1 MDKRKYK
8 KNMIKNYFKIAFRN
22 LWKNKVFS
30 FINIMGL
37 TVGMTACFLIFL
49 YVKFELSYDSFHTK
63 ADRIYRVVSDIKT
76 PTEVLHASGPAWA
89 VAPNAKDEFPEI
101 ESFVRITNDNMLI
114 KKGNIKFQ
122 EEHAAWADS
131 AIFNVFDFKLL
142 KGNPNTALKEPFSI
156 VFSETAAKKYFGNAD
171 PMGQTLL
178 ITGDKLPAKVT
189 GIMKDIPE
197 NSQIKADVFLS
208 MTTITQKFNQSL
220 DSQWGN
226 YGASAYLLLKPGTN
240 AKFLQQKFPAFL
252 ERRDGAEMKKMQ
264 MYPTLFLEPLKDV
277 YLYSTRDD
285 SKTGH
290 ITNVYIFSIIAIFIL
305 LIACFNFINLTTAR
319 SAERAKEVGI
329 RKVVGAGQTQLAA
342 QFMGESVVLCLIAF
356 VIAFFL
362 SWLLLP
368 LFNQLAGKTISN
380 SIFEHWNYLA
390 LLFFASIGIGLVA
403 GIYPALVLSSFKPVV
418 VLKGRFVTGSRGII
432 LRKGLVIAQFTISI
446 ALIISTIVVYK
457 QMNFMQNQNLGFS
470 KDQMMVI
477 DTNGDPAK
485 KTFEQAV
492 KELPGVKSVAISGSV
507 PGGGNPGAYSEI
519 ENKKGDL
526 QIANLDL
533 YFVDFNYINQYKI
546 KMVAGRGFSK
556 DFATDTTQAMVLNE
570 AAVKLFGYTS
580 PEQAI
585 GKRFKQWG
593 REGKIIGVTKDF
605 HFRSLQEE
613 IKPLSMRIEPDACN
627 LVSINVIANNLP
639 KTIAAIE
646 NKWKTLLPDRPFS
659 YYFLDEFFNRQ
670 YRSEVRF
677 GNLFLNFA
685 ILAIFISCLGLL
697 GLASYSTIQRTKEI
711 GIRKVMGATVSNIVN
726 LLSIDF
732 LKLVFISFIIAAPL
746 AWYFMHQWLK
756 DFAYRININWWI
768 FLVAGFTAVLIALL
782 TISFQAIKA
791 AIANPVKSLRS
802 E

>member
-1 MDKRKYK
+1 MF
-8 KNMIKNYFKIAFRN
+8 KNYFKIAFRN

-49 YVKFELSYDSFHTK
+49 YVKFELSYDSFNSK
-63 ADRIYRVVSDIKT
+63 ADRTYRVVSDIKT

-89 VAPNAKDEFPEI
+89 VAPNAKDEFPEV
-101 ESFVRITNDNMLI
+101 ESFVRIATDDNVLI
-114 KKGNIKFQ
+114 KKGDIKFQ
-122 EEHAAWADS
+122 ETKAAWADS
-131 AIFNVFDFKLL
+131 ALFKVFDFKLL
-142 KGNPNTALKEPFSI
+142 KGNPNTALKEPFSV
-156 VFSETAAKKYFGNAD
+156 VFSETAAKKYFGKTD

-197 NSQIKADVFLS
+197 NSQIKADLFLS

-240 AKFLQQKFPAFL
+240 AKALEKKFPAFL

-290 ITNVYIFSIIAIFIL
+290 ITNVYIFSIVAIFIL
-305 LIACFNFINLTTAR
+305 LIACFNFIDLTTAR
-319 SAERAKEVGI
+319 SSERAKEVGI
-329 RKVVGAGQTQLAA
+329 RKVVGAGRKQLAG
-342 QFMGESVVLCLIAF
+342 QFLGESVVLCLIAF
-356 VIAFFL
+356 VLTFFL

-368 LFNQLAGKTISN
+368 LFNQLAGKTISS
-380 SIFEHWNYLA
+380 SIFDHWDYLG
-390 LLFFASIGIGLVA
+390 LLFFASIGIGLLA
-403 GIYPALVLSSFKPVV
+403 GIYPALVLSSFKPVI
-418 VLKGRFVTGSRGII
+418 VLKGRFSTGTRGII

-446 ALIISTIVVYK
+446 ALIIATIVVYN
-457 QMNFMQNQNLGFS
+457 QMNFMQNQDLGFS

-485 KTFEQAV
+485 NTFEQSV
-492 KELPGVKSVAISGSV
+492 KDLPNVKSVAMSGSV

-519 ENKKGDL
+519 ENKHGDM

-533 YFVDFNYINQYKI
+533 YFVGFNFINQFKI

-556 DFATDTTQAMVLNE
+556 EFGTDTTQAMVLNE

-593 REGKIIGVTKDF
+593 REGKIIGVMKDF

-613 IKPLSMRIEPDACN
+613 IKPLSMRIEPGGCN
-627 LVSINVIANNLP
+627 LVSIKVATTNLP
-639 KTIAAIE
+639 KTIAAVE
-646 NKWKTLLPDRPFS
+646 KKWKTLIPDRPFN

-677 GNLFLNFA
+677 GHLFLNFA

-711 GIRKVMGATVSNIVN
+711 GIRKVMGASVSNIVN

-732 LKLVFISFIIAAPL
+732 LKLVFISFVIAAPL

-768 FLVAGFTAVLIALL
+768 FLAAGVTAVLVALF

>member
-1 MDKRKYK
+1 
-8 KNMIKNYFKIAFRN
+8 MIKNYFKIAFRN

-101 ESFVRITNDNMLI
+101 QSFVRITNDNVLI
-114 KKGNIKFQ
+114 KKGDIKFQ

-131 AIFNVFDFKLL
+131 ALFNVFDFKLL

-156 VFSETAAKKYFGNAD
+156 VFSETAAKKYFGKTD
-171 PMGQTLL
+171 PIGQTLL

-240 AKFLQQKFPAFL
+240 AKSLEKKFPAFL
-252 ERRDGAEMKKMQ
+252 ERRDGAEMKKIQ
-264 MYPTLFLEPLKDV
+264 MYPTLFLEPLKEV

-329 RKVVGAGQTQLAA
+329 RKVVGAGKTQLAA
-342 QFMGESVVLCLIAF
+342 QFIGESVVLCLIAF
-356 VIAFFL
+356 VLTFFL

-368 LFNQLAGKTISN
+368 LFNQLAGKTIS
-380 SIFEHWNYLA
+380 SGIFKHWNYLA
-390 LLFFASIGIGLVA
+390 LLFFASIGIGLLA
-403 GIYPALVLSSFKPVV
+403 GFYPALVLSSFKPVV
-418 VLKGRFVTGSRGII
+418 VLKGRFVTGTRGII

-446 ALIISTIVVYK
+446 ALIIATIIVYN
-457 QMNFMQNQNLGFS
+457 QMNFMRNQDLGFS

-492 KELPGVKSVAISGSV
+492 KELPDVKSVAMSSSV

-533 YFVDFNYINQYKI
+533 YFVDFNYINQFKI

-593 REGKIIGVTKDF
+593 REGKIIGVAKNF
-605 HFRSLQEE
+605 HFKSLQEE
-613 IKPLSMRIEPDACN
+613 IKPLSMRIEPDGCN
-627 LVSINVIANNLP
+627 LVSINIAATNLP
-639 KTIAAIE
+639 KTIATIE
-646 NKWKTLLPDRPFS
+646 NKWKTLIPDRPFS

-670 YRSEVRF
+670 YRGEVRF

-711 GIRKVMGATVSNIVN
+711 GIRKVMGASVSNIVN

-768 FLVAGFTAVLIALL
+768 FLVAGVTAVLIALF
-782 TISFQAIKA
+782 TISFQAIRA
-791 AIANPVKSLRS
+791 AIANPVESLRS

>member
-1 MDKRKYK
+1 MV
-8 KNMIKNYFKIAFRN
+8 KNYFKIAFRN

-63 ADRIYRVVSDIKT
+63 ANRIYRVVSDIKT

-101 ESFVRITNDNMLI
+101 ESFVRITNDNVLI
-114 KKGNIKFQ
+114 KKGDIKF
-122 EEHAAWADS
+122 EEDNAIWADS
-131 AIFNVFDFKLL
+131 AFFKVFDFKLL
-142 KGNPNTALKEPFSI
+142 KGNPNTALKEPFSV
-156 VFSETAAKKYFGNAD
+156 VFSETAAKKYFGNTD

-189 GIMKDIPE
+189 GIMKDIPD
-197 NSQIKADVFLS
+197 NSQIKADVVLS

-226 YGASAYLLLKPGTN
+226 YGARAYLLLKPGTN
-240 AKFLQQKFPAFL
+240 AKYLEKKFPDFL
-252 ERRDGAEMKKMQ
+252 ERRDGAEMKKIQ
-264 MYPTLFLEPLKDV
+264 MYPTLFLEPLRDV

-290 ITNVYIFSIIAIFIL
+290 IINVYIFSLVAIFIL
-305 LIACFNFINLTTAR
+305 LIACINFINLTTAR
-319 SAERAKEVGI
+319 STERAKEVGI
-329 RKVVGAGQTQLAA
+329 RKVVGAGKKQLAA
-342 QFMGESVVLCLIAF
+342 QFLGESVVLCLLAF
-356 VIAFFL
+356 VLTFFL

-368 LFNQLAGKTISN
+368 LFNHLAGKTIST
-380 SIFEHWNYLA
+380 SIFEHWNYLI
-390 LLFFASIGIGLVA
+390 LLFFSSIGIGVLA
-403 GIYPALVLSSFKPVV
+403 GIYPALVLSSFKPIV
-418 VLKGRFVTGSRGII
+418 VLKGRFATGTRGII

-446 ALIISTIVVYK
+446 ALIIATVVVY
-457 QMNFMQNQNLGFS
+457 NQLNYMRNQDLGFS

-485 KTFEQAV
+485 KAFEQAV
-492 KELPGVKSVAISGSV
+492 KELPGVKSVAMSGSV
-507 PGGGNPGAYSEI
+507 PGGNNPGAYSEI
-519 ENKKGDL
+519 ENKKGDM

-533 YFVDFNYINQYKI
+533 YFVGFNFINQYKI
-546 KMVAGRGFSK
+546 KMVAGRGFSR

-570 AAVKLFGYTS
+570 AAAKLFGYTS

-593 REGKIIGVTKDF
+593 REGKIIGVAKDF
-605 HFRSLQEE
+605 HFKSLQEE
-613 IKPLSMRIEPDACN
+613 IKPLSMRIEPDASN
-627 LVSINVIANNLP
+627 LISINVAASNLP
-639 KTIAAIE
+639 KTIASIE
-646 NKWKTLLPDRPFS
+646 NRWKTLIPDRPFS

-670 YRSEVRF
+670 YRSEQRF

-697 GLASYSTIQRTKEI
+697 GLASYSTLQRTKEI
-711 GIRKVMGATVSNIVN
+711 GIRKVMGASVSNIVN

-732 LKLVFISFIIAAPL
+732 LKLVFISFVIAAPL
-746 AWYFMHQWLK
+746 AWFFMHQWLK

-768 FLVAGFTAVLIALL
+768 FLFAGVTAVLIALF
-782 TISFQAIKA
+782 TISFQAIRA
-791 AIANPVKSLRS
+791 AIANPVKSLRT

>member
-1 MDKRKYK
+1 MF
-8 KNMIKNYFKIAFRN
+8 KNYFKVAFRN
-22 LWKNKVFS
+22 LWKNKIFS

-63 ADRIYRVVSDIKT
+63 ADRIYRIVSDIKT
-76 PTEVLHASGPAWA
+76 PTEVIHASGPAWA

-101 ESFVRITNDNMLI
+101 ESFVRITNDNVLI
-114 KKGNIKFQ
+114 KKGDIKFQ
-122 EEHAAWADS
+122 EENAAWADS
-131 AIFNVFDFKLL
+131 AFFKVFDFKLL
-142 KGNPNTALKEPFSI
+142 KGNPTTALKEPFSV
-156 VFSETAAKKYFGNAD
+156 VFSETAAKKYFGKTD

-189 GIMKDIPE
+189 GIMKDIPG
-197 NSQIKADVFLS
+197 NSQIKADVVLS
-208 MTTITQKFNQSL
+208 MSTITQKFNQKL

-226 YGASAYLLLKPGTN
+226 YGASAYILLKPGTN
-240 AKFLQQKFPAFL
+240 AKFLQKKFPAFL

-264 MYPTLFLEPLKDV
+264 MYPTLFLEPLRDV

-290 ITNVYIFSIIAIFIL
+290 ITNVYIFSIVAIFIL

-329 RKVVGAGQTQLAA
+329 RKVVGAGKKQLAA
-342 QFMGESVVLCLIAF
+342 QFLGESVVLCLIAF
-356 VIAFFL
+356 VLTFFF

-380 SIFEHWNYLA
+380 GIFDHWNYLV
-390 LLFFASIGIGLVA
+390 LLFFASIGIGLLA
-403 GIYPALVLSSFKPVV
+403 GIYPALVLSSFKPIV
-418 VLKGRFVTGSRGII
+418 VLKGRFATGTRGII

-446 ALIISTIVVYK
+446 ALIIATIIVYN
-457 QMNFMQNQNLGFS
+457 QLNFMRNQDLGFS
-470 KDQMMVI
+470 KDQIMVI

-485 KTFEQAV
+485 NTFEQTI
-492 KELPGVKSVAISGSV
+492 KELPDVKSVSMSGSV

-519 ENKKGDL
+519 ENKKGDM

-533 YFVDFNYINQYKI
+533 YFVGFNFINQYKI
-546 KMVAGRGFSK
+546 KMVAGRSFSK

-593 REGKIIGVTKDF
+593 REGKIIGVMKDF
-605 HFRSLQEE
+605 HFRSLEEE
-613 IKPLSMRIEPDACN
+613 IKPLSMRIEPDGCN
-627 LVSINVIANNLP
+627 LISVNIAAGNLP
-639 KTIAAIE
+639 KTIASIE
-646 NKWKTLLPDRPFS
+646 NKWKTLIPDRPFN

-711 GIRKVMGATVSNIVN
+711 GIRKVMGASVSNIVN
-726 LLSIDF
+726 LLSVDF
-732 LKLVFISFIIAAPL
+732 LKLVLISFLIAAPI
-746 AWYFMHQWLK
+746 AWYFMHHWLK
-756 DFAYRININWWI
+756 DFAYRIDINWRI
-768 FLVAGFTAVLIALL
+768 FLFAGLTAVLIALF
-782 TISFQAIKA
+782 TVSFQAIKA